1 MLTAPGTPPLAAA
14 GRAHGADAP
23 REAVAEAVAQA
34 GPRPSL
40 VLLFTDGLDPT
51 AAIGGA
57 LAAAGSAPVAGMTA
71 SGVITAAGPLDGGAS
86 ALAFGRD
93 VVAAV
98 GMAEAASSDPR
109 AAGRQA
115 TRNALRE
122 AQLRPGHGLLA
133 LFIDTSSGD
142 QSEVIAGAYEVAG
155 PDVPLTGGAAGGS
168 QPAQLAHGS
177 AGRDRVVAVA
187 IGSPRPV
194 GVGIAHGC
202 SPGAVPGIV
211 TRAEGRRLMKIDGRP
226 AETVYLEKLGVEP
239 ADIRDDDAF
248 RALATVH
255 PLAQPEL
262 RGDVRLRHVLGRY
275 GDGALECA
283 TAIPPNAAIEFSAQT
298 EEAII
303 QSTFHAVSDALR
315 PLGTSPARAALVFDC
330 AGRRSA
336 LGGAGRALE
345 AEVGA
350 LTSSFGPSPPPL
362 AGLYTRGEVGR
373 VRGAKGDRNHA
384 VVVAAFG

>member
-1 MLTAPGTPPLAAA
+1 M
-14 GRAHGADAP
+14 
-23 REAVAEAVAQA
+23 AQA

-40 VLLFTDGLDPT
+40 VLLFSDGLDAT
-51 AAIGGA
+51 VAIDGA

-93 VVAAV
+93 VAAAV
-98 GMAEAASSDPR
+98 GMAEDASSDPR

-115 TRNALRE
+115 ARAALRDVE
-122 AQLRPGHGLLA
+122 LRPGHGLLA

-155 PDVPLTGGAAGGS
+155 PDVPLVGGAAGGPH
-168 QPAQLAHGS
+168 PAQLAHGS
-177 AGRDRVVAVA
+177 AGRDRVVAVV

-202 SPGAVPGIV
+202 SPRAVPAIV
-211 TRAEGRRLMKIDGRP
+211 TRAEGRRLLKINGRN
-226 AETVYLEKLGVEP
+226 AEAVYLEKLGVAA
-239 ADIRDDDAF
+239 ADVPDDAAF
-248 RALATVH
+248 QALATVH

-262 RGDVRLRHVLGRY
+262 RGDVRLRHVLGRD
-275 GDGALECA
+275 GAGALECA

-298 EEAII
+298 EEAIVR
-303 QSTFHAVSDALR
+303 STFHAVSDALR
-315 PLGTSPARAALVFDC
+315 PLGGAPARAALVFDC
-330 AGRRSA
+330 AGRRRA
-336 LGGAGRALE
+336 LGGGGRALE
-345 AEVGA
+345 GEVGA